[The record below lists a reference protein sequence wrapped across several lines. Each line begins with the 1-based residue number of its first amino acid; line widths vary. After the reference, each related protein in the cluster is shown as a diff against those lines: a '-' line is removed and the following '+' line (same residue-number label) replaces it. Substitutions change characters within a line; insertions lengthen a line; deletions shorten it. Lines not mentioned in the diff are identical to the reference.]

1 MSRRVL
7 VTGGSGLI
15 GSHALVQLLKAG
27 HTVRATLRS
36 LEQAE
41 PVRAMVERG
50 GAEPGPAGERFLAI
64 SGPVLSVAEMSET
77 LRERL
82 GEAARSAPRRRLGRP
97 HREGGEPAAAGSPEG
112 VPLAPPHPCGPS
124 HSPMPMKS
132 RLPLRMGSEAS
143 FSA

>member
-7 VTGGSGLI
+7 VTGGSGFI

-82 GEAARSAPRRRLGRP
+82 GEAPRRRLGRP
-97 HREGGEPAAAGSPEG
+97 GRDGGEPAAAGSPEG